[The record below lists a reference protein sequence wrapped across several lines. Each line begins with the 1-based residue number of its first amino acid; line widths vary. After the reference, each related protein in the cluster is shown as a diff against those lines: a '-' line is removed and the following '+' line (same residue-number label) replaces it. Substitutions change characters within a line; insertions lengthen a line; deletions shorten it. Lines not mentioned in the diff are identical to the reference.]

1 MQEGAHQE
9 DAALMDLE
17 RPLHYRR
24 EEEIDQSKGWRRWC
38 LCTHSGIERLSDGKD
53 GGRERVPVP

>member
-1 MQEGAHQE
+1 MQEGVHQE

-24 EEEIDQSKGWRRWC
+24 EEEIKHLKEWRFDFTRNAWEVGYEIF
-38 LCTHSGIERLSDGKD
+38 LDHLL
-53 GGRERVPVP
+53 